1 MTFYFNLCIY
11 DVFIFLFFFSGGF
24 ISKFSAEAPVSV
36 SDDVVSLVCFIKD
49 STYENV
55 AVYLNFLAEL
65 IGNKI
70 KTN

>member
-1 MTFYFNLCIY
+1 MYISCIY
-11 DVFIFLFFFSGGF
+11 FPVFFFRWIYF
-24 ISKFSAEAPVSV
+24 KVWAEAPVSV